1 MKPTIKF
8 NLAGTF
14 TLLLTAA
21 FIGGVSAQTPNTQTA
36 PPAVSQSVNTVPAA
50 YGSTGKI
57 NYIRTWKANKRIGLD
72 ADIIS
77 TSRTAQEVKQS
88 TQYFDGLGRVIQTVE
103 KSASPLGMDMVTPIL
118 YDSLGRESIKYL
130 PYTST
135 TGTGKFKLNAFGEQ
149 ATFMGSQ
156 YSGEKV
162 YYQRREYEISPL
174 NRELRNFSPGNS
186 WAKEGGNRPVSIQE
200 LSNTVA
206 DSVRDWRMSSTSP
219 IPTSTTTYMAGYLF
233 KRITTDENGSQVIE
247 YKDKKDH
254 LLLRKV
260 QQAASPGT
268 GHIGWLCTYY
278 VYDDF
283 DNLRFVIP
291 PLAVDKIKGAWSI
304 STAVATELC
313 YQYQYD
319 GRGRMIAKRM
329 PGQGEVH
336 MVYDY
341 NERLVMTQDSVQRA
355 RSPRE
360 WLLTFYDGQDRP
372 VMTAIY
378 PSNQTRDQLQATMNV
393 SLNLSTEL
401 SYTIPNASTP
411 EKVMATLVP
420 TGLTGYQPLTIN
432 YYDDYAY
439 NNAKA
444 YDNSYASKPQAGSNP
459 FADTIRNAGMSRGLL
474 TGSKKLILGTSQWLS
489 TAYFYDEN
497 KRLVQTRSDNV
508 NGGEDITTTLYDFS
522 GKVLSTFL
530 HHSNPKSST
539 TPQTDVLTKFTYD
552 VTERLLTTT
561 KQVNTDAAKIIAENS
576 YNEAG
581 QLKRKRLGIT
591 ATGQI
596 DTLGYEYNIRGALR
610 GINKSFVN
618 TVNSTASWFGE
629 ELNYDYGF
637 TAGQYN
643 GNVAGGK
650 WKSQSNGIARAY
662 GYTYDKANRLLGA
675 DYSQQNTG
683 STSWTKDANDFT
695 VSGISYDA
703 NGNIATMAQKG
714 MMGTTSRIIDQLI
727 YRYQDNSNKLLAV
740 GDTSVTASAKLGD
753 FINGTNSGDDYTYD
767 VNGNLTKDLN
777 KSIGSITYN
786 YLNLPQTITVTG
798 KGTVSFLYDA
808 GGNKLRKTVTDQTVT
823 PNRTTVTH
831 YIGGFVYKSDT
842 LQFINNEEGRM
853 RTVFNGSNPM
863 KYVYDYFMK
872 DHLGNIRAVLTDESD
887 LGIYSAS
894 METAQ
899 ATTENALFSNLDDT
913 RTAKPAGYPQ
923 DQTTQKN
930 DFVAKLNAKDGGK
943 KIGPSIVLRVMAGDT
958 VQIGAKAFYKSIG
971 SKDNKSVT
979 PEDMVV
985 ALLQAFGGD
994 GPQSGAHGAAQSQR
1008 LTPFGNFTGSDYQR
1022 LKEKEPGQNQ
1032 PNRPKAYLNFALFDD
1047 QFNLVEDNSGV
1058 RQVKETPD
1066 ELQTLSVDKMP
1077 IRKSG
1082 FLYVYTSNE
1091 TAQDVFF
1098 DNVVLGLA
1106 QGPLLEETHYYPF
1119 GLTIA
1124 GISNNV
1130 LKGTRYSENR
1140 MKYNGKELQNKEFN
1154 DGSGLE
1160 WYDYGARA
1168 YDQQIGRWNMIDPFA
1183 NKYENVSPYAYT
1195 LNNPVNA
1202 IDPDGKLVIF
1212 VNGYYNSFFQGSFG
1226 TKPIEWNFGPTKPG
1240 QDYWNYFS
1248 KGFIPGAKALFNE
1261 TSNKNE
1267 QFADGSSLF
1276 GADQSGADRYELGR
1290 KYAAAHYKEWI
1301 SKMSPDEKFNL
1312 VSHSEGGAFAAGI
1325 AAYLSENAWGEYKG
1339 HTVGTV
1345 LYLSPDEADEFEH
1358 TSSGKGIQVHNLRDR
1373 IAQYS
1378 HLKGVNRELQYDKG
1392 DVGDAH
1398 GGTVST
1404 KVLGDLQTLLNNVAN
1419 SKDFERIE
1427 TSDGVIYRR
1436 K

>member
-1 MKPTIKF
+1 MKPNIKF

-14 TLLLTAA
+14 TLLLTTA
-21 FIGGVSAQTPNTQTA
+21 FTGGVSAQTPNTQTT
-36 PPAVSQSVNTVPAA
+36 PSAVSQSVNTVPAA

-57 NYIRTWKANKRIGLD
+57 NYVRTWKANKRIGLD

-88 TQYFDGLGRVIQTVE
+88 TQYFDGLGRAIQTVE

-135 TGTGKFKLNAFGEQ
+135 TNTGKFKLNAFVEQ
-149 ATFMGSQ
+149 AAFMGSQ
-156 YSGEKV
+156 YSGESV
-162 YYQRREYEISPL
+162 YYQRQEFEVSPL
-174 NRELRNFSPGNS
+174 NRIIKTFSPGNS
-186 WAKEGGNRPVSIQE
+186 WAKEGGNRPVSVQE

-206 DSVRDWRMSSTSP
+206 DSVRDWRLSPTSP
-219 IPTSTTTYMAGYLF
+219 IPTGTKTYMAGYLF
-233 KRITTDENGSQVIE
+233 KRVTTDEGGSQVIE
-247 YKDKKDH
+247 YKDKKDR
-254 LLLRKV
+254 LLLRKM
-260 QQAASPGT
+260 QQAVTPGT

-278 VYDDF
+278 VYDDY
-283 DNLRFVIP
+283 DNLRFVIT
-291 PLAVDKIKGAWSI
+291 PLAVDKIKGAWTI
-304 STAVATELC
+304 SSAVATELC

-319 GRGRMIAKRM
+319 GRSRIIAKRT
-329 PGQGEVH
+329 PGQGEVY

-341 NERLVMTQDSVQRA
+341 NDRLVMTQDSLQRA
-355 RSPRE
+355 KATRE
-360 WLLTFYDGQDRP
+360 WLLTFYDGLDRP

-378 PSNQTRDQLQATMNV
+378 PSNQTRDQLQATFGSAFNQSM
-393 SLNLSTEL
+393 EL
-401 SYTIPNASTP
+401 SYTIPGASTP
-411 EKVMATLVP
+411 DKVTATLVP
-420 TGLTGYQPLTIN
+420 SGITGYQPLVIT

-459 FADTIRNAGMSRGLL
+459 YADTIRNAGMSRGLV
-474 TGSKKLILGTSQWLS
+474 TGSKKLVLGTSQWLS
-489 TAYFYDEN
+489 SAYFYDEAR
-497 KRLVQTRSDNV
+497 RLVQTRSDNV

-539 TPQTDVLTKFTYD
+539 TLQTDVLTKFTYD
-552 VTERLLTTT
+552 AGGRLLTTT
-561 KQVNTDAAKIIAENS
+561 KQVNTDAAKTIAENS

-581 QLKRKRLGIT
+581 LLKRKRLGVT
-591 ATGQI
+591 TTGQI

-618 TVNSTASWFGE
+618 TINSAASWFGE
-629 ELNYDYGF
+629 ELSYDYGF

-643 GNVAGGK
+643 GSVAGAK

-662 GYTYDKANRLLGA
+662 GYTYDKAARLLGA

-683 STSWTKDANDFT
+683 SSNWTKDVTDFT

-714 MMGTTSRIIDQLI
+714 MMGTASRIIDQLT
-727 YRYQDNSNKLLAV
+727 YRYLDNSNKLLAV

-753 FINGTNSGDDYTYD
+753 FVNGANTGDDYVYD
-767 VNGNLTKDLN
+767 GNGNLTKDLN
-777 KSIGSITYN
+777 KNIGTITYN
-786 YLNLPQTITVTG
+786 YLNQPQTITITG
-798 KGTVSFLYDA
+798 KGTISFLYDA
-808 GGNKLRKTVTDQTVT
+808 AGNKLRKTVTDQTVT
-823 PNRTTVTH
+823 PNRTTVTN

-853 RTVFNGSNPM
+853 RTVFNGTNPM

-872 DHLGNIRAVLTDESD
+872 DHLGNIRAVLTEEPD
-887 LGIYSAS
+887 LSIYSAS

-979 PEDMVV
+979 PEEMVA
-985 ALLQAFGGD
+985 ALLQAFGG
-994 GPQSGAHGAAQSQR
+994 GGTQGSAHSATQSQR

-1022 LKEKEPGQNQ
+1022 LTEKDPAQNQ

-1058 RQVKETPD
+1058 RQVKGTPD

-1077 IRKSG
+1077 IKKTG

-1119 GLTIA
+1119 GLTMA

-1160 WYDYGARA
+1160 WYDYGARS

-1183 NKYENVSPYAYT
+1183 NKYENVSPYVYT

-1212 VNGYYNSFFQGSFG
+1212 VNGYYNSLFQGSVG
-1226 TKPIEWNFGPTKPG
+1226 TKPITWNFGPTRGKE
-1240 QDYWNYFS
+1240 DYWSYFD
-1248 KGFIPGAKALFNE
+1248 KGFVSSAKNLLNDH
-1261 TSNKNE
+1261 NKNE
-1267 QFADGSSLF
+1267 QYVDGSSLF
-1276 GADQSGADRYELGR
+1276 GGDQSGADRYELGR
-1290 KYAAAHYKEWI
+1290 KYAAAHYKEWL

-1325 AAYLSENAWGEYKG
+1325 AAYLSENAWGDTKG
-1339 HTVGTV
+1339 NTVGTV

-1358 TSSGKGIQVHNLRDR
+1358 TSSGKGIQVHNLRDP

-1378 HLKGVNRELQYDKG
+1378 HLKGVNRELQYDEG
-1392 DVGDAH
+1392 GIGDAH

-1404 KVLGDLQTLLNNVAN
+1404 KALDHLQSLLNNVAN
-1419 SKDFERIE
+1419 SNDFERIE